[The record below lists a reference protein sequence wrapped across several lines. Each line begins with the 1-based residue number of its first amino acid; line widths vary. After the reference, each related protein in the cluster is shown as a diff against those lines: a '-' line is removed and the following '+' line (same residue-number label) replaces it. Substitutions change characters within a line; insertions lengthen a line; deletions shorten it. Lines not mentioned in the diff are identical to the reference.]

1 MRLRKALGPIK
12 AGRWI
17 HVRCWFRKLKP
28 PSKLGHPKFQ
38 RQSTETHPKPNHNR
52 GRRFASAHPKT
63 HVFFVVVA
71 STQHHYHYHYIY
83 VNPTLLS
90 FHLFTFFQP
99 LKSNL
104 PLFLLPPTS
113 PSSSSIMSHFKGK
126 YHGNS
131 LPPSLSHAL
140 IYLVVIVSCLSGS
153 QCFFFYLLF
162 RLSLLCLFESIW
174 IWICLWWFRSERFRS
189 GFLWK
194 TLWKKN

>member
-1 MRLRKALGPIK
+1 MRILRPT
-12 AGRWI
+12 
-17 HVRCWFRKLKP
+17 
-28 PSKLGHPKFQ
+28 S
-38 RQSTETHPKPNHNR
+38 
-52 GRRFASAHPKT
+52 
-63 HVFFVVVA
+63 FFSVVAA

-131 LPPSLSHAL
+131 LPLSLSHAL

-194 TLWKKN
+194 TLWKKLVFDCLSMCSSRVFVQIINLVHEVSLSFLNSPWFNEIM

>member
-1 MRLRKALGPIK
+1 MKRSRHCMTFHFVGVRNQTRRQVDGGLCIDETKDGVGPNK
-12 AGRWI
+12 DGPLNQP
-17 HVRCWFRKLKP
+17 KLKP
-28 PSKLGHPKFQ
+28 PSKLGHKIFQ
-38 RQSTETHPKPNHNR
+38 RQSTETRTQNR
-52 GRRFASAHPKT
+52 TITQVDASRVRILRPT
-63 HVFFVVVA
+63 SFFSVVAA

-162 RLSLLCLFESIW
+162 RLSLLCLFESI
-174 IWICLWWFRSERFRS
+174 
-189 GFLWK
+189 
-194 TLWKKN
+194 